1 MPRRFCFVSRSRKR
15 LTSGFRDCYKAR
27 SEIAVCLAC
36 QISNQDR
43 KGTIVNKS
51 ELIDAIAKHADISK
65 AAAGRALD
73 ATVNSIKGSLKKGD
87 IVTLVGFG
95 SFYVGK
101 RTARQGRNP
110 RTGATIKI
118 KAAKVPKFRAGKALK
133 DSVN

>member
-1 MPRRFCFVSRSRKR
+1 
-15 LTSGFRDCYKAR
+15 
-27 SEIAVCLAC
+27 
-36 QISNQDR
+36 
-43 KGTIVNKS
+43 VNKS

-73 ATVNSIKGSLKKGD
+73 ATVNSIRASLKKGE

-95 SFYVGK
+95 SFFVGK

-110 RTGATIKI
+110 RTGAPIKI

-133 DSVN
+133 DSVD